1 MDDRE
6 AGTYS
11 TPPDAAPT
19 PAEAQAARN
28 RVGQGVGTLI
38 GSVFVAF
45 VVVAVVV
52 LAVRYLL

>member
-1 MDDRE
+1 VDDRE
-6 AGTYS
+6 ANTYS
-11 TPPDAAPT
+11 TPPEAGRSTAETGAAQERLARGLPT
-19 PAEAQAARN
+19 
-28 RVGQGVGTLI
+28 LM

>member
-6 AGTYS
+6 ANTYS
-11 TPPDAAPT
+11 TPQSAGQST
-19 PAEAQAARN
+19 AEAGAAQERLS
-28 RVGQGVGTLI
+28 RGLPTLMA
-38 GSVFVAF
+38 SVFVAF

>member
-6 AGTYS
+6 ANSYS
-11 TPPDAAPT
+11 TPKEAGWSAAETDAAQKRMGRGLPT
-19 PAEAQAARN
+19 
-28 RVGQGVGTLI
+28 LF

-52 LAVRYLL
+52 LAARYLF